1 MVRFCVKT
9 RLVLGRKQK
18 RPATA
23 SRRWS
28 HRARFHPPHPRSPG
42 TPHSP
47 ATDPLR
53 PRPAMNAIYITK
65 IKTIASGKPLQSGPD
80 PYAEKRIRKKPTN
93 KLKRAYPEIERR
105 LPVWR
110 TSTPKQKCVDRLL
123 RHIHRG
129 RNAMEEQLGKRR
141 RHALLPC
148 LASAGY
154 SPPHNHAERASTT
167 QDFSVFVHGASALIT
182 SASPSL

>member
-23 SRRWS
+23 RRRWS

-105 LPVWR
+105 LPVGAHRPPNKNASIVCSAISTAVGMRWR
-110 TSTPKQKCVDRLL
+110 
-123 RHIHRG
+123 
-129 RNAMEEQLGKRR
+129 N
-141 RHALLPC
+141 
-148 LASAGY
+148 
-154 SPPHNHAERASTT
+154 N
-167 QDFSVFVHGASALIT
+167 
-182 SASPSL
+182 SASGEDMRSSRAWHQRDIPHLTTTLNGRALRKISQYLFTARRL